1 MASGKLRPLWPELVA
16 AVLGVALVFMAPVRI
31 GWIGTVVIILSVVSA
46 ITTLIL
52 SKQSAK
58 VQLTGMIIGIIA
70 IAVGLLIG
78 LKNDGQTAIFS
89 PALVWVLGAGLVM
102 STLCTLIARNL
113 KVNSK
118 QTA

>member
-16 AVLGVALVFMAPVRI
+16 AVLGVALVLMAPVRI
-31 GWIGTVVIILSVVSA
+31 GWIGTVVIILSAVSA

-52 SKQSAK
+52 SKQSTK
-58 VQLTGMIIGIIA
+58 VQLTGMI

-89 PALVWVLGAGLVM
+89 PALVWVFGAGLVM
-102 STLCTLIARNL
+102 STLCTLIARKL

>member
-1 MASGKLRPLWPELVA
+1 MASGKLRPVWPELVA
-16 AVLGVALVFMAPVRI
+16 AVLGVALVLMAPVRI

-58 VQLTGMIIGIIA
+58 VQLIGMLIGIIA

-78 LKNDGQTAIFS
+78 SKGDGETEIFS
-89 PALVWVLGAGLVM
+89 PTLVWVFGAGLVM
-102 STLCTLIARNL
+102 STLCTVIARNL
-113 KVNSK
+113 KANSN
-118 QTA
+118 QIA